1 MSEPSSLPASDARE
15 GTPAASVD
23 TRHASVRTYVM
34 VAVILTLI
42 TAMEFSVI
50 YIRQLTP
57 VLVPLLLVLS
67 AGKFA
72 LVVLFFMHLR
82 DEPRTL
88 SVVFTGSLLIATGIA
103 IALMTLTGQFLVFHR

>member
-1 MSEPSSLPASDARE
+1 MSEPATR
-15 GTPAASVD
+15 PAAGAPEK

-57 VLVPLLLVLS
+57 ILVPLLLVLS

-82 DEPRTL
+82 YEPRTL
-88 SVVFTGSLLIATGIA
+88 SVIFTGSLLIAAGIA
-103 IALMTLTGQFLVFHR
+103 IVLMTLTGQFLVFRR